1 MLLTVVRIYHSEA
14 ELRSAVGIAGD
25 VGLQTRS
32 SQRQIDPAGCLSGRA
47 AIDRGRVETRRD
59 GVVARTPGVISTDLV
74 RANCGLSFDLGV
86 HERNQL
92 LRSEDV
98 QRSL

>member
-1 MLLTVVRIYHSEA
+1 M
-14 ELRSAVGIAGD
+14 
-25 VGLQTRS
+25 
-32 SQRQIDPAGCLSGRA
+32 
-47 AIDRGRVETRRD
+47 ETRRD

-74 RANCGLSFDLGV
+74 GANCGLSFDLGV

-98 QRSL
+98 QRSLLRKFTRPHQAARKLPLADLAYRPEPVPSSPRFPVTWGAW